1 MFVKETRS
9 ISLPAKG
16 VVGCGTKSIGGG
28 GKERRSKRGREKEK
42 EIEVKIG

>member
-16 VVGCGTKSIGGG
+16 VVGCGTKSRG